1 VYLKIFV
8 EVCGWAG
15 TLLILAAYALLSNG
29 KMQARSAL
37 YQWMNVVG
45 AAGLI
50 INSAWNSAWPSVTLN
65 MVWMALAMLALWQ
78 LRRNTSTTDS

>member
-1 VYLKIFV
+1 MYLKIFV

-65 MVWMALAMLALWQ
+65 VVWMALAMLALWQ

>member
-65 MVWMALAMLALWQ
+65 VVWMALAMFALWQ
-78 LRRNTSTTDS
+78 LRRSTSTTDS